1 MTRNYQYNFSK
12 IDDSMFDDSQRV
24 LKAKKTISV
33 LEDFL
38 ADTKNLTL
46 LENCINL
53 VRLLGVKKILI
64 NSFYLQEQICKFF
77 KDHNFDVEIE
87 IIDEG
92 ENILDTGGGVM
103 NLTYKSDEE
112 HFLIF
117 NPDTVWNRNYVLEIN
132 NMIDLYF
139 KKELKNILLLVRK
152 NLSFDKNLNG
162 DFDLKN
168 NLINQNDKEYIY
180 TGCQILNKSIFKNK
194 KINNF
199 SINET
204 WLSLIENKEL
214 YGLESKNKFYHVT
227 NLDIFKKL
235 EDL

>member
-1 MTRNYQYNFSK
+1 MK
-12 IDDSMFDDSQRV
+12 INTALILCAGFGKRLNPIT
-24 LKAKKTISV
+24 LKTPKPLLKI
-33 LEDFL
+33 
-38 ADTKNLTL
+38 KNLTL